1 MNKNILPHLAKQS
14 VLVIDDNS
22 EMLHLGK
29 EILES
34 EGFDVFTADSGL
46 QALEV
51 LAQID
56 VPNLVLLDMQMGDMS
71 GLIFLEKLEEQR
83 PEIVQNIPIVFY
95 TAFDEVP
102 KSKATGFMRKD
113 GNLDKFISS
122 VHNFIKQGTSQC
134 STPAAIHL
142 KHIFPRIHYT

>member
-51 LAQID
+51 LSQIAEPD
-56 VPNLVLLDMQMGDMS
+56 LVLLDMQMGDMS

-83 PEIVQNIPIVFY
+83 PEIVKNIPIVFY
-95 TAFDEVP
+95 TAADHVP

-113 GNLDKFISS
+113 GDLDKFISS
-122 VHNFIKQGTSQC
+122 VHRFIKMGPMACTFPN
-134 STPAAIHL
+134 PAHL
-142 KHIFPRIHYT
+142 QHIFPRIHYT